1 MRKSIVTVL
10 AAATLLGGI
19 SIAAPATAQDATVH
33 VSYADLDLT
42 QPADLSTLKGRIE
55 DAVKKVCN
63 RVEPRIMSGQVA
75 WEQCKAASL
84 ADAMEQLAAIAPAGN
99 IALAASSKN

>member
-1 MRKSIVTVL
+1 MRKPTVTVL
-10 AAATLLGGI
+10 AAATFLGAA
-19 SIAAPATAQDATVH
+19 SIAVPATAQEATVV

-42 QPADLSTLKGRIE
+42 EAASLTTLKGRIQ

-63 RVEPRIMSGQVA
+63 KVEPRILRGEAA

-84 ADAMEQLAAIAPAGN
+84 ADAMEQLAAIVPAAHL
-99 IALAASSKN
+99 ALASRSDD